1 MKVLVIY
8 DKAGNVLASM
18 TGITATEA
26 LPLIC
31 EVPDGYHVESVDVET
46 GEAVL
51 AKNPKTETERLEE
64 LEAQMDALL
73 GVE

>member
-1 MKVLVIY
+1 MKVLIIY
-8 DKAGNVLASM
+8 DKAGKVLASM

-31 EVPDGYHVESVDVET
+31 EVPDGYHVESVDVKT
-46 GEAVL
+46 GEAILVE
-51 AKNPKTETERLEE
+51 NPKTDAERLED

-73 GVE
+73 GVK